1 MLTLHP
7 VYTRHKHKH
16 KKMET
21 IPFSYAYAYA
31 YVTPGLHGL
40 SYAYVYACAYAYV
53 VRVNQAL
60 SSLFTLGRKILYTS
74 DSFAKRLAC
83 QKSAPT
89 SREHVRPQSS
99 SCSVNSPY
107 RHEPRLS
114 QCCQTFQWQRIH
126 SPEIRIKR

>member
-1 MLTLHP
+1 MLMLHP

-60 SSLFTLGRKILYTS
+60 EF
-74 DSFAKRLAC
+74 
-83 QKSAPT
+83 
-89 SREHVRPQSS
+89 
-99 SCSVNSPY
+99 
-107 RHEPRLS
+107 
-114 QCCQTFQWQRIH
+114 FQMLNI
-126 SPEIRIKR
+126 ETENKDM